1 MITARWGTVH
11 GVFYPDGTV
20 RDPSIPAAILGFFRN
35 RGGPVVLE
43 DPDREEWV
51 AKAIDNA
58 RKWLAAADAK
68 WEDGL
73 DAAETAANLL
83 ESAQLAAMREPPT
96 REVEI
101 LRRGPRN
108 LPALR
113 AALEKYAALL
123 EPYRHRK

>member
-1 MITARWGTVH
+1 
-11 GVFYPDGTV
+11 
-20 RDPSIPAAILGFFRN
+20 
-35 RGGPVVLE
+35 
-43 DPDREEWV
+43 
-51 AKAIDNA
+51 
-58 RKWLAAADAK
+58 
-68 WEDGL
+68 
-73 DAAETAANLL
+73 
-83 ESAQLAAMREPPT
+83 LAAMREPPT